1 MGCVPLTIHLH
12 QQLVQSALLFIMTIR
27 TLTACETSHVHACT
41 TCTLHAHTCTLHV
54 HTCTLHVPYTHTC
67 ILHAHTC
74 TYLHVLYMYTHT
86 LHVCILNVPYMHTHM
101 YMYTCTHMYSTCNLH
116 VHKCISHVLHMYSTC
131 THNMYVRTCETF
143 QWRRSHQCTE
153 YRGHGYEPACRGRE
167 PWLTPPLQ
175 RSPQNQ
181 CHS

>member
-1 MGCVPLTIHLH
+1 MAGGEVAMGCVPLTVHLH

-41 TCTLHAHTCTLHV
+41 HMYPTC
-54 HTCTLHVPYTHTC
+54 
-67 ILHAHTC
+67 
-74 TYLHVLYMYTHT
+74 
-86 LHVCILNVPYMHTHM
+86 THM
-101 YMYTCTHMYSTCNLH
+101 YKYTCTHMYSTCNLH
-116 VHKCISHVLHMYSTC
+116 VHKCISHVLHMYSTH
-131 THNMYVRTCETF
+131 THNMHVRTCETF
-143 QWRRSHQCTE
+143 QWRQSHQCTE